1 MLLLLC
7 TFCCVLSLSCVSCF
21 FNKNQIY
28 YPHHVGILDCRSVA
42 VHDVEF
48 SSSMSSS

>member
-7 TFCCVLSLSCVSCF
+7 TFCCVLSLSCVSC

>member
-1 MLLLLC
+1 M
-7 TFCCVLSLSCVSCF
+7 LSLSCSFMCFMCVSCVSC